1 MCRNSAKNLIRLY
14 FGLHIAGFFAIN
26 SSKFLYH
33 MGTALQ
39 ILGSLGLFLYG
50 MKLMS
55 EGLQKVSGERL
66 RTVMRS
72 MAGNRFKGVFSGTLV
87 TAVIQSS
94 SATTV
99 MVVSFVNAGLL
110 TLRES
115 IGVTSVPPLRLGLSP
130 PSVLNSNFRP
140 SRSRSW
146 DSA

>member
-1 MCRNSAKNLIRLY
+1 
-14 FGLHIAGFFAIN
+14 
-26 SSKFLYH
+26 

-115 IGVTSVPPLRLGLSP
+115 IGVIMGANLGTTTTAWIIAAAPATAWASLPAFTKAPRTSA
-130 PSVLNSNFRP
+130 
-140 SRSRSW
+140 
-146 DSA
+146 SALPAC

>member
-1 MCRNSAKNLIRLY
+1 
-14 FGLHIAGFFAIN
+14 
-26 SSKFLYH
+26 
-33 MGTALQ
+33 MGTVLQ
-39 ILGSLGLFLYG
+39 ILGSLGLFLFG

-66 RTVMRS
+66 RSVMRS

-115 IGVTSVPPLRLGLSP
+115 IGVIMGANLGTTTTAWIIAALGFKLELSSLALPLVGAGVAVS
-130 PSVLNSNFRP
+130 FCKRP
-140 SRSRSW
+140 G
-146 DSA
+146 